1 MTKQGKK
8 SYRVEMGPYGVF
20 LQRFRIA
27 NASKFDLEGKLVDDY
42 VVPWEAVFR
51 KDIPIEYLVPAYDAE
66 KWEKR
71 EVYMLQAVGDADSC
85 CLRIG
90 MPGLDIDGDGCYQTP
105 YLGEGVSWLETLS
118 KLPYHFI
125 YDGELFPMQDDDYK
139 DDAGYLTLIGD
150 NRSFAGTH
158 TGEGSVVVK
167 THGEFDPSK
176 LEIHCKS
183 YRNASGLRCF
193 ASKWISYDGE
203 MLNYRP
209 SYYPR
214 SEDYGSKR
222 YVQFAWVDS
231 SLGRTTYEKFSESLD
246 GEGNLFEPRWKKEPE
261 KITITT
267 EMTLSDCAEYCRPEV
282 SRYPSGNKWGVIND
296 IKHAFKIKNAFNFKA
311 EITDATAEKIYGL
324 LLNRKVFSE
333 ENGKIIWPA

>member
-1 MTKQGKK
+1 MAKREKK
-8 SYRVEMGPYGVF
+8 SYSVELGPYGVF
-20 LQRFRIA
+20 FQRFRIA

-42 VVPWEAVFR
+42 VVPWKAVFR

-66 KWEKR
+66 TWGKS

-85 CLRIG
+85 CMRIG
-90 MPGLDIDGDGCYQTP
+90 MPGLNSYGEGCYQTP

-118 KLPYHFI
+118 KLPYHFV

-139 DDAGYLTLIGD
+139 DDAGYLTLVGD
-150 NRSFAGTH
+150 NRSFAGT
-158 TGEGSVVVK
+158 GEGRVFVE

-193 ASKWISYDGE
+193 VSGWISYDGE
-203 MLNYRP
+203 MLNY
-209 SYYPR
+209 YPR
-214 SEDYGSKR
+214 TEDAESKR

-231 SLGRTTYEKFSESLD
+231 SLGRTTYEKFSESRD
-246 GEGNLFEPRWKKEPE
+246 GEGNLFEPRWKKEPG

-296 IKHAFKIKNAFNFKA
+296 IKHAFKIKSAFNSKDG
-311 EITDATAEKIYGL
+311 ITDAIAEKIYGL

-333 ENGKIIWPA
+333 ENGKIIWPV